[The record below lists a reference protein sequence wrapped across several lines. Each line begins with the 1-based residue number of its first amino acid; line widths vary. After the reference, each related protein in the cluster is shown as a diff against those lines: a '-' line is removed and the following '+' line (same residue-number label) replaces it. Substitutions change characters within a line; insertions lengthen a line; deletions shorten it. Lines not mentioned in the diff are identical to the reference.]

1 MKKILVTDGMESEAV
16 SALRAKGFEV
26 TEKFFEPDELKAHL
40 GEYDAVVVRS
50 ATKVREP
57 IIAEAKKG
65 NLKLIVRG
73 GVGVDNIDVAFA
85 EANGVAV
92 RNTPRASSDSV
103 AELALAH
110 MFALSRFV
118 FIANYTM
125 RVGEWNKKKY
135 EGADI
140 AGKTLGIVGFGRI
153 GSALAQKAHALGM
166 KVLAFVRTDR
176 ELPDYVQKVGFDELL
191 SKSDFVS
198 LHTPAPADKKPII
211 TAEKLALM
219 KKTAFLINT
228 ARGVLIDENALCD
241 ALDNGV
247 IAGAGLDVYAE
258 EPTKNERIFKNP
270 RISLTPHIGG
280 STKEAQSRI
289 GAEIVDIITGFFAE
303 KE

>member
-65 NLKLIVRG
+65 SLKLIVRG

-110 MFALSRFV
+110 MFALSRCV

-153 GSALAQKAHALGM
+153 GSSLAQKAHALGM